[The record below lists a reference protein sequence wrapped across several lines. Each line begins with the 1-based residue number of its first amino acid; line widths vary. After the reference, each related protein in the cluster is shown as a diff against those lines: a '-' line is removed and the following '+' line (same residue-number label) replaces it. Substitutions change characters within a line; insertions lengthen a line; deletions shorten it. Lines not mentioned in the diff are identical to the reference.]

1 MLRRAAVGLA
11 LLVTSAAVSPARAAE
26 VSDSLL
32 CVHDGRWLRSYTFSG
47 NRTTKGYIV
56 TRELEMQAGQPYQ
69 TEALEADLARL
80 EKLGIFSSVQPV
92 FTEGDSGVDLDLVV
106 KEMPP
111 LIPYPAL
118 SYNEIDGWSLGAGV
132 ASVNL
137 LGRAISLS
145 ARALPIGTTQERA
158 DFTYPWV
165 SGNHLS
171 LAANYAHLNR
181 LDELNGFRERSH
193 EVNARV
199 GTYLGRSGR
208 LRGTAG
214 YFGLGSDTQGK
225 TLSPDDYDNLV
236 RLGFTLGYDS
246 RDSYRRATRGWQ
258 NEIEVQRTGGLL
270 PGDGDFWTGNLDLR
284 RYDQVYRSHVLRAG
298 GLLSLQSGEVG
309 VDIPEY
315 LQYRMGGANS
325 IRGYDPVELGST
337 LYGKNQYIVTLEYGV
352 PLRRIREY
360 RILSWTFS
368 LGLDAAL
375 FLDHGGA
382 WNEPHELSLER
393 SRTGAGVGLRL
404 LVPGMEQFRFDFAWG
419 EGGSFQFHFAS
430 GTKLAAQRNRLR

>member
-1 MLRRAAVGLA
+1 
-11 LLVTSAAVSPARAAE
+11 
-26 VSDSLL
+26 
-32 CVHDGRWLRSYTFSG
+32 
-47 NRTTKGYIV
+47 
-56 TRELEMQAGQPYQ
+56 
-69 TEALEADLARL
+69 
-80 EKLGIFSSVQPV
+80 
-92 FTEGDSGVDLDLVV
+92 
-106 KEMPP
+106 
-111 LIPYPAL
+111 
-118 SYNEIDGWSLGAGV
+118 
-132 ASVNL
+132 
-137 LGRAISLS
+137 
-145 ARALPIGTTQERA
+145 
-158 DFTYPWV
+158 
-165 SGNHLS
+165 
-171 LAANYAHLNR
+171 
-181 LDELNGFRERSH
+181 
-193 EVNARV
+193 
-199 GTYLGRSGR
+199 
-208 LRGTAG
+208 
-214 YFGLGSDTQGK
+214 
-225 TLSPDDYDNLV
+225 
-236 RLGFTLGYDS
+236 
-246 RDSYRRATRGWQ
+246 
-258 NEIEVQRTGGLL
+258 
-270 PGDGDFWTGNLDLR
+270 
-284 RYDQVYRSHVLRAG
+284 VLRAG